1 MERLDLN
8 DLKDNQV
15 KDLIEEL
22 KYPESYIDE
31 SELKTLVASKINQR
45 QDIVSFE
52 LGIKYFLVIK
62 RGNIEIDRFSISII
76 FAETHHTLV
85 RICIKAGTH
94 DNPDGTVAPKSHIHI
109 YNNSYEKKDRYAYEI
124 DLKEFPNVYNVYS
137 AYVSFLAY
145 NNVKELE

>member
-8 DLKDNQV
+8 NLEDNQV

-45 QDIVSFE
+45 QDIVSFK

-76 FAETHHTLV
+76 FAETYHTLV
-85 RICIKAGTH
+85 RICVNSGTH

-109 YNNSYEKKDRYAYEI
+109 YNNSYEKKR
-124 DLKEFPNVYNVYS
+124 
-137 AYVSFLAY
+137 
-145 NNVKELE
+145 